1 MKSAAWFHVAWLVA
15 SYLLLGCASAGSSSD
30 RTQAGSGPVSSAGGV
45 VGSGGV
51 ASTSGAAISGG
62 GASSAGRDGP
72 GGLGGGG
79 GTGGAE
85 NVGGTVGAAGV
96 AALAGSPSVG
106 GAGGSAGTGGVSA
119 GAAGSGGVV
128 DPALLPNV
136 TLHLAGDST
145 VMTYAASSAQEGWGQ
160 ELGPYFNTKLSIDNQ
175 ALGGASVETFY
186 SGRWKNIISALHAG
200 DYVMAAFGANDSG
213 TVAGRH
219 VDPPDFQARF
229 GVMAD
234 EVKAKQATFI
244 IVTPSA
250 LQQWVNGKETNT
262 RLEPY
267 VSVLHALSDA
277 KPLPLV
283 DLNARSLEL
292 LNRVG
297 QAAAQDIYI
306 DGDKA
311 HFTKQGATQMAELV
325 VLELVRIASPLAA
338 YRK

>member
-1 MKSAAWFHVAWLVA
+1 LVA
-15 SYLLLGCASAGSSSD
+15 TCLLVGCGSQSPPGDEASAGS
-30 RTQAGSGPVSSAGGV
+30 GSAASAGGGSTGTGAV
-45 VGSGGV
+45 TSNGGAISGGATSTGGAGVAGAPAGGAGTGDAGASAIGGALGIAGMGSVGGVVSIGGAGGGGGAGGVPSAGAVGSGG
-51 ASTSGAAISGG
+51 T
-62 GASSAGRDGP
+62 
-72 GGLGGGG
+72 
-79 GTGGAE
+79 
-85 NVGGTVGAAGV
+85 
-96 AALAGSPSVG
+96 
-106 GAGGSAGTGGVSA
+106 
-119 GAAGSGGVV
+119 V
-128 DPALLPNV
+128 DPASLPSV

-145 VMTYAASSAQEGWGQ
+145 VMTYAADSAQEGWGQ
-160 ELGPYFNTKLSIDNQ
+160 ELHQYFSTKLTINNQ

-186 SGRWKNIISALHAG
+186 GGRWKNIVTALHAG

-219 VDPPDFQARF
+219 VDPPDFQSRF

-244 IVTPSA
+244 VVTPSA

-267 VSVLHALSDA
+267 VSVLHALAES

-297 QAAAQDIYI
+297 QDAAQAIYI

-325 VLELVRIASPLAA
+325 VLELARIASPLAA